1 MDDKK
6 KLYDGLLGLGFTES
20 ELGTFDT
27 FSANLDN
34 PEKNKVFYDALIGSK
49 RVNVEQLGT
58 YDTFSAKTL
67 KKKKIQGLVL
77 PSLSKLLNNLCSM
90 QKSIRQLQRLM

>member
-67 KKKKIQGLVL
+67 KKKRRYRGWFIRAYQNCSTIFARCRKASGD
-77 PSLSKLLNNLCSM
+77 SKG
-90 QKSIRQLQRLM
+90 